1 MCAHTTGVV
10 WNCSSFLA
18 EAISLR
24 DAHTGCAAVG
34 VDRIVELQLTNAESL
49 GNSSNLNSL

>member
-1 MCAHTTGVV
+1 MGVV
-10 WNCSSFLA
+10 WNCSSFLV
-18 EAISLR
+18 EAISLH

-34 VDRIVELQLTNAESL
+34 VDRIVKLQLTNAESL